1 MVAVHLANTQS
12 ALGRWQESVV
22 DDQAIFVID
31 LNLDRLVG
39 RIDLP
44 GVVEGVCFYASLGRV
59 SFPFARITNG
69 VELSLYRGVYFH
81 KITLSIF
88 H

>member
-22 DDQAIFVID
+22 DDQTVFMID

-39 RIDLP
+39 RIDLS
-44 GVVEGVCFYASLGRV
+44 GVVEGVRFYASLGRV
-59 SFPFARITNG
+59 SFPLARITDG
-69 VELSLYRGVYFH
+69 VELSLFRRVHFH